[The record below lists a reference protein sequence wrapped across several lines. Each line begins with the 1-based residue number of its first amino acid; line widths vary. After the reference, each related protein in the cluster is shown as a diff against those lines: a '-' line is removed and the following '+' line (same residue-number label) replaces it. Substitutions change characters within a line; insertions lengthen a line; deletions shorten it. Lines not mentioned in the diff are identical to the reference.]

1 MEKFIFDNQDNLI
14 RIAFT
19 APLIYA
25 IVILG
30 IRLVGKRSTSQMNS
44 FDWIVTVA
52 VGSLVSSTI
61 ILKSISIL
69 EGAFSIFLLLIM
81 QLILTKILSYNTV
94 LQKLVRAT
102 PQLLVY
108 EGKYLED
115 NLITER
121 VVKGEI
127 LSAIRHRGIQNIS
140 DVHAVVLE
148 TDSTFSVINNTDNND
163 CFTLQDVDGLPD
175 GLKED
180 LEKRKAD

>member
-19 APLIYA
+19 APIIYTV
-25 IVILG
+25 VILG

-61 ILKSISIL
+61 ILKSISLL
-69 EGAFSIFLLLIM
+69 EGTFSIFLLLVM
-81 QLILTKILSYNTV
+81 QFILTKILVYSTN
-94 LQKLVRAT
+94 LQRVIRAT
-102 PQLLVY
+102 PQLLVF
-108 EGKYLED
+108 EGKYLEE
-115 NLITER
+115 NLSSER

-148 TDSTFSVINNTDNND
+148 TDSTFSVIKSCDDND
-163 CFTLQDVDGLPD
+163 CFTLQDVDGLPA
-175 GLKED
+175 GLNED
-180 LEKRKAD
+180 LEKRDDV